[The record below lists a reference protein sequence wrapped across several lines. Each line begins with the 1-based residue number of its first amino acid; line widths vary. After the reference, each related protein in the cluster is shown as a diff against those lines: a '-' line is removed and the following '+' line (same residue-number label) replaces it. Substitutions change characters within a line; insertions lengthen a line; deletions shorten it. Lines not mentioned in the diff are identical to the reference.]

1 MQADDKEEACTGCI
15 VSEGDLFV
23 AGTQAGL
30 LGPDATSSFFHPSQY
45 YETWTVEPATME
57 LKDVLKHC
65 TGWQQVP
72 RPAGE

>member
-1 MQADDKEEACTGCI
+1 M
-15 VSEGDLFV
+15 SEGDLFM

-30 LGPDATSSFFHPSQY
+30 LAPDATSGLFHPSQH
-45 YETWTVEPATME
+45 YEKCSVEPATME
-57 LKDVLKHC
+57 LKDVLQHC